1 MIMRDFKNQHILSAR
16 DFTREEIDFILEI
29 GKKMIN
35 NKYSKLLDNKIMAAL
50 FFEPSTRTRLSFESA
65 MLRLGG
71 KVIGFQS
78 RDVSSV
84 KKGESIADTIR
95 TVENYSDVIVMRHP
109 LEGVSRM
116 AAKFSS
122 IPIING
128 GSGSAEHPTQA
139 LLDLFTIKEEC
150 GTIDG
155 LNIGLCGD
163 LKYGRTVHSL
173 AYLFSNY
180 NINLYFI
187 SPASLRMRFRIT
199 DWLRDKK
206 MKFKETEKFKEI
218 LPILDILYMTRIQEE
233 RFLEP
238 EEFEKVK
245 DVYVLSKKDL
255 DNTKDIFRLMHPL
268 PRLGE
273 ISPDIDKSP
282 KAIYFKQ
289 MKYGLYLRM
298 ALLALV
304 LKGNNFI

>member
-1 MIMRDFKNQHILSAR
+1 MRDFKNQHILSAR

>member
-1 MIMRDFKNQHILSAR
+1 MRDFKNQHILSAR

-29 GKKMIN
+29 GKKMVN

-71 KVIGFQS
+71 KVIGFQT

-95 TVENYSDVIVMRHP
+95 TVENYSDIIVIRHP
-109 LEGVSRM
+109 LEGVARM

-180 NINLYFI
+180 NINLYLI
-187 SPASLRMRFRIT
+187 SPASLKMRFRIT
-199 DWLRDKK
+199 DWLYDKK
-206 MKFKETEKFKEI
+206 MKFKETEKFKEM

-238 EEFEKVK
+238 EEYEKVK
-245 DVYVLSKKDL
+245 DVYVLTKKDL
-255 DNTKDIFRLMHPL
+255 DNTKENFRLMHPL
-268 PRLGE
+268 PRVGE

-304 LKGNNFI
+304 LKGNNFV

>member
-1 MIMRDFKNQHILSAR
+1 MRDFKNQHILSAR
-16 DFTREEIDFILEI
+16 DFNREEIDFILEI
-29 GKKMIN
+29 GKKMVN
-35 NKYSKLLDNKIMAAL
+35 NKYSKLLDNKIMATL

-71 KVIGFQS
+71 KVIGFQT

-95 TVENYSDVIVMRHP
+95 TVENYSDVIVIRHP
-109 LEGVSRM
+109 LEGVARM

-139 LLDLFTIKEEC
+139 LLDLLTIKEEC

-187 SPASLRMRFRIT
+187 SPASLKMRFRIT

-245 DVYVLSKKDL
+245 DVYILSKKDL
-255 DNTKDIFRLMHPL
+255 DNTKENFRLMHPL
-268 PRLGE
+268 PRVSE

-304 LKGNNFI
+304 LKGNNFV

>member
-1 MIMRDFKNQHILSAR
+1 MRDFKNQHILSAR
-16 DFTREEIDFILEI
+16 DFTREEIDFIIEI
-29 GKKMIN
+29 GKKMAN
-35 NKYSKLLDNKIMAAL
+35 NKYSKLLDDKIMATL

-71 KVIGFQS
+71 KVIGFTS

-95 TVENYSDVIVMRHP
+95 TVENYSDIIIIRHP
-109 LEGVSRM
+109 LEGVARM

-180 NINLYFI
+180 NINLYLI
-187 SPASLRMRFRIT
+187 SPASLKMRFRIT
-199 DWLRDKK
+199 DWLYDKK

-233 RFLEP
+233 RFLEA
-238 EEFEKVK
+238 EEYEKVK
-245 DVYVLSKKDL
+245 DVYVLTKKDL
-255 DNTKDIFRLMHPL
+255 DNTKENFRLMHPL
-268 PRLGE
+268 PRVGE

-304 LKGNNFI
+304 LKGNNFV

>member
-1 MIMRDFKNQHILSAR
+1 MRDFKNQHILSAR
-16 DFTREEIDFILEI
+16 DFTREEIDFIIEI
-29 GKKMIN
+29 GKKMAN
-35 NKYSKLLDNKIMAAL
+35 NKYSKLLDDKIMATL

-71 KVIGFQS
+71 KVIGFTS

-95 TVENYSDVIVMRHP
+95 TVENYSDIIIIRHP
-109 LEGVSRM
+109 LEGVARM

-180 NINLYFI
+180 NLNLYLI
-187 SPASLRMRFRIT
+187 SPASLKMRFRIT
-199 DWLRDKK
+199 DWLYDKK

-233 RFLEP
+233 RFLEA
-238 EEFEKVK
+238 EEYEKVK
-245 DVYVLSKKDL
+245 DVYVLTKKDL
-255 DNTKDIFRLMHPL
+255 DNTKENFRLMHPL
-268 PRLGE
+268 PRVGE

-304 LKGNNFI
+304 LKGNNFV